1 MQAARGAF
9 GTGLCW
15 FHLELEAEEEA
26 EQEAILGAAITPG
39 QGLRAGH
46 QRNAAPVRA
55 LQGQPPL
62 VHSNSQTGTAAGNA
76 ESDKANMFLA
86 TAVVLP
92 FERLNSQVVM
102 L

>member
-26 EQEAILGAAITPG
+26 ALEAAITPS
-39 QGLRAGH
+39 QGHRAGH
-46 QRNAAPVRA
+46 QRDAAPVRA
-55 LQGQPPL
+55 LQGRPPR

-76 ESDKANMFLA
+76 ISDKANMYLV
-86 TAVVLP
+86 TAAV
-92 FERLNSQVVM
+92 
-102 L
+102 

>member
-15 FHLELEAEEEA
+15 YHLELEAEEDA
-26 EQEAILGAAITPG
+26 ALGAAIAPG

-46 QRNAAPVRA
+46 QRDAAPVRA
-55 LQGQPPL
+55 LQGRPPR

-92 FERLNSQVVM
+92 FEKLNNQVGM
-102 L
+102 I